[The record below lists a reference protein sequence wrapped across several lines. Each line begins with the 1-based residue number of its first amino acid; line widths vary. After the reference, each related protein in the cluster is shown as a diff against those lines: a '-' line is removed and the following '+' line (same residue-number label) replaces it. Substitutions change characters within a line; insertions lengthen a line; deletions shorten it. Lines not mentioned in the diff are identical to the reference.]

1 MWTKI
6 RRENS
11 KQLAPEPLGVKPN
24 AKSGPAQPKDPSKPP
39 YPYTMTPSE
48 AQEYRWRWVEAQAAA
63 TADDTEEQW
72 EAAAYCIEV
81 LTTLG
86 VEDVPAYIAKVE
98 RMMKQDQA
106 FNRRRLRIAAFT
118 SR

>member
-1 MWTKI
+1 MWTKV
-6 RRENS
+6 RREKS

-48 AQEYRWRWVEAQAAA
+48 AQEYRWRWVEANLSVDE
-63 TADDTEEQW
+63 DDETF

-81 LTTLG
+81 LRSMGAT
-86 VEDVPAYIAKVE
+86 DIPAYISKVE
-98 RMMKQDQA
+98 QYMDQQERRARRDYRMKI
-106 FNRRRLRIAAFT
+106 FKTN
-118 SR
+118 